1 MTDQMRLSDD
11 LIRFALTPPDDGADV
26 GLAAAVMAEL
36 DQTEQRRYWWTPFV
50 RWFGP
55 LGPSRELRLAAVLA
69 VALAILVASALIVG
83 TRATPPAR

>member
-69 VALAILVASALIVG
+69 VALAILLRECPGRRDA
-83 TRATPPAR
+83 ATPPAR